1 MKHNRKNK
9 PKSPRSAIAVSA
21 HFATGAG
28 AMGGGKR
35 QQARRDRQNFK
46 LDLRKGEYT

>member
-9 PKSPRSAIAVSA
+9 PKIPRSKIAMDA

-35 QQARRDRQNFK
+35 RQNRRERQNFK
-46 LDLRKGEYT
+46 LDLRKGEYA